1 MSAYESDLSA
11 VQDDLPD
18 NILSVEG
25 SGQRME
31 VTLLEPMETFEII
44 LSDGYQTSYPAGELT
59 ALINGN
65 YVVLQPGLVRNTVE
79 QLRDKVNELGYTG
92 PDYDDNDEEMDSN
105 LDSSSDALAGGPSM
119 DMCDFPAHSQFLAD
133 LQAFKDM
140 YGNDAVTTQEIKMID
155 TVVCTLNLD
164 YSFLSNA
171 VCNAWGLAPK
181 KEKKPL
187 KIKVTFSRTGYT
199 DAQKYQVECYQ
210 DGATWCGVAGQLQRV
225 LKDFFATVWKEKKAL
240 DEIFAQERLSPD
252 MMTLMELGFPEAKA
266 RQALDICGSAEHA
279 ATYLFEGQIPP
290 GSSPKA
296 SKSQD
301 DTEDEITARKQRIPP
316 RRRGLLVQIME
327 YAQHRIP
334 TFSEFCVICDKHH
347 VFASHALLKSSVC
360 SREMCAFA
368 FQQLGVGSDA
378 AEDIATDVHVADLL
392 VSIAKA
398 AANSNRWKIIFN
410 PYPTLFD
417 PADATQKILHPSKKD
432 IDKVRR
438 IINSI
443 PSTKVISQGRM
454 KDTIQVGG
462 EHSYSLL
469 QWIMNSN
476 TSHLIRLSQDE
487 RVSSMS
493 TPHQFL
499 MVSASPAKQ
508 AQFDA
513 LKKKHKSI
521 FAFHG
526 SALENWHSILRN
538 GLYNASGTE
547 HQVNGAAYGSG
558 IYLSPSA
565 SVSYGYSQLQV
576 DGNDANKGYKESESQ
591 DFMGGNLSCVAV
603 CEVIDVQL
611 KRHGDIWVQPVT
623 DHVVTRFFFVF
634 DSKHRPDKYLN
645 TETDSR
651 FKEEL
656 TRALEYSE
664 RG

>member
-1 MSAYESDLSA
+1 MASATANTNMSAFESDLSE
-11 VQDDLPD
+11 VQDNLPD
-18 NILSVEG
+18 NVLSVES

-31 VTLLEPMETFEII
+31 ITLMEPMETFEVV
-44 LSDGYQTSYPAGELT
+44 LDDGYQLTYPSGDVT
-59 ALINGN
+59 AFICNN
-65 YVVLQPGLVRNTVE
+65 YVVLQPGLVRSTVE
-79 QLRDKVNELGYTG
+79 QLRDKVKESGYTG
-92 PDYDDNDEEMDSN
+92 PDYGDHDEDMDSG

-119 DMCDFPAHSQFLAD
+119 DMCDFPAHHQFLAD
-133 LQAFKDM
+133 LAAFKDV
-140 YGNDAVTTQEIKMID
+140 YGPDAVTTQEIKMID
-155 TVVCTLNLD
+155 TVICVLNLD
-164 YSFLSNA
+164 YSFLSNS

-181 KEKKPL
+181 KEQKPL

-199 DAQKYQVECYQ
+199 DAQKYQVECFQ

-240 DEIFAQERLSPD
+240 DEVAMQDKLS
-252 MMTLMELGFPEAKA
+252 TEIISLMELGFHESQAREA
-266 RQALDICGSAEHA
+266 LECCGTPEHA
-279 ATYLFEGQIPP
+279 AVYLFEGRAPP

-296 SKSQD
+296 STQVALNSEEA
-301 DTEDEITARKQRIPP
+301 TREKQRIPP
-316 RRRGLLVQIME
+316 RRRGLLVQVME
-327 YAQHRIP
+327 YARHRIP

-347 VFASHALLKSSVC
+347 VFASQALLKSSVC

-368 FQQLGVGSDA
+368 FQQLGVGTDA

-398 AANSNRWKIIFN
+398 AANSTRWKLIFN

-417 PADATQKILHPSKKD
+417 PEDATKKILHPNNKE
-432 IDKVRR
+432 IDKVRQ
-438 IINSI
+438 IMNKI
-443 PSTKVISQGRM
+443 PEVKEISQGRM
-454 KDTIQVGG
+454 KDSLEKGSKW
-462 EHSYSLL
+462 SYSLL
-469 QWIMNSN
+469 QWIMSSN
-476 TSHLIRLSQDE
+476 TSHLIRLCKEE
-487 RVSSMS
+487 RVASMS

-538 GLYNASGTE
+538 GLYNASGTA

-576 DGNDANKGYKESESQ
+576 EGARIDSRDSKDQ
-591 DFMGGNLSCVAV
+591 DFMGGTLSCVAV
-603 CEVIDVQL
+603 CEVIDDQL
-611 KRHGDIWVQPVT
+611 KRNGDIWVQPCS
-623 DHVVTRFFFVF
+623 DNVVTRFFFVF
-634 DSKHRPDKYLN
+634 DNSMC
-645 TETDSR
+645 
-651 FKEEL
+651 FI
-656 TRALEYSE
+656 
-664 RG
+664 